1 MQLPLVG
8 SQRAEVE
15 AQMEALAA
23 ECGGRLAGRVFC
35 EAGSPAAVLWSLLVA
50 LDECSGGRIMEP
62 LHELAA
68 RNGIDLARLVAS
80 PPPTPAFMAM
90 LNALS
95 RWGGEYVIA
104 PGPAHFDGLG
114 APRNVVLERISQASR
129 SVSVEYVHP
138 VSMPRAV
145 RLDRGEDRLAEDDE
159 GWDDDRPVGLGVE
172 QVDAYGLAVEVIGL
186 SSHRHL
192 SRAGLCDLVDQVE
205 ALLREVVS
213 AAIRFTARA
222 NQAPGANQLT
232 VRWLRYP
239 DRFLVMFEETR
250 EHAHE
255 PISVALQA
263 LCDQYRASVGRDRR
277 EGGGTVTWFELPLPL
292 YRSYGK
298 ETRSPFTGRAS
309 GGRS

>member
-1 MQLPLVG
+1 
-8 SQRAEVE
+8 
-15 AQMEALAA
+15 
-23 ECGGRLAGRVFC
+23 
-35 EAGSPAAVLWSLLVA
+35 
-50 LDECSGGRIMEP
+50 MEP

-68 RNGIDLARLVAS
+68 RNGVDLARLVAS

-104 PGPAHFDGLG
+104 PDPAHFDGLG

-138 VSMPRAV
+138 VSMPRAI
-145 RLDRGEDRLAEDDE
+145 RLDRGEDRLAEEDE
-159 GWDDDRPVGLGVE
+159 GWDEDRPVELGVE
-172 QVDAYGLAVEVIGL
+172 QVDAYGLALEVIRL
-186 SSHRHL
+186 SSHRYL
-192 SRAGLCDLVDQVE
+192 SRTGLCDLVDQVD
-205 ALLREVVS
+205 ALLTEVVS

-222 NQAPGANQLT
+222 NQTPGANQLT

-239 DRFLVMFEETR
+239 DRLVVTFEETR

-255 PISVALQA
+255 PISVALQG
-263 LCDQYRASVGRDRR
+263 LCDQHRASVGRDRR
-277 EGGGTVTWFELPLPL
+277 EGGGTVTWFDLPLPL

-298 ETRSPFTGRAS
+298 ETRPPFTAQTP